1 MSGMS
6 RFEHGGDIYAHEG
19 VLDFSANVNPL
30 GMPPTA
36 VRALRESVSEFSAYP
51 DPSCRALTDALCAA
65 EGVASGQLVCTA
77 GASDL
82 IARVC
87 AVVRPKKA
95 LVCAPCYSG
104 YEQALEQTGAQV
116 VRHLL
121 REEDGFALT
130 GSFCTFHQVIE
141 QMEAV
146 AAHPDWQVIPI
157 LSPNAYETDTRFGKA
172 ADFREQ
178 IERICG
184 HEIWHTIAQT
194 EPIGPKKLLDVLL
207 VAPCTGNTLG
217 KLANGITDT
226 SVTMAVKAHL
236 RNARPVVL
244 AVSTNDALANAGKNI
259 GLLFNSKNIYFV
271 PMRQD
276 NAAGKP
282 TSVVADFTQIVPAVE
297 AALQARQVQPL
308 FC

>member
-1 MSGMS
+1 MSS
-6 RFEHGGDIYAHEG
+6 
-19 VLDFSANVNPL
+19 N
-30 GMPPTA
+30 
-36 VRALRESVSEFSAYP
+36 
-51 DPSCRALTDALCAA
+51 SC
-65 EGVASGQLVCTA
+65 SN
-77 GASDL
+77 
-82 IARVC
+82 
-87 AVVRPKKA
+87 RP
-95 LVCAPCYSG
+95 V
-104 YEQALEQTGAQV
+104 QV
-116 VRHLL
+116 
-121 REEDGFALT
+121 GFALT

-172 ADFREQ
+172 ADFRTQ

-217 KLANGITDT
+217 KLAN
-226 SVTMAVKAHL
+226 
-236 RNARPVVL
+236 
-244 AVSTNDALANAGKNI
+244 AGKNI

-276 NAAGKP
+276 NATGKP